1 MRIFNVDKTREL
13 NNYEI
18 DTKKGCLRADKMFVR
33 HHEAVEGKP
42 AVYGDRIEVLPNG
55 SKQNW
60 KDLLISPAV
69 EGKEAYD
76 EYEDI
81 QIYIPLN
88 DEQIESQYESKV
100 ESLIRER
107 YSVSQELAIL
117 RQQESKTEE
126 YQAYYDYC
134 EECKI
139 KARAE
144 VYGNEV

>member
-1 MRIFNVDKTREL
+1 MGYYDKSI
-13 NNYEI
+13 N
-18 DTKKGCLRADKMFVR
+18 GFVPYQN
-33 HHEAVEGKP
+33 EEGT
-42 AVYGDRIEVLPNG
+42 LP
-55 SKQNW
+55 
-60 KDLLISPAV
+60 
-69 EGKEAYD
+69 
-76 EYEDI
+76 EYT
-81 QIYIPLN
+81 
-88 DEQIESQYESKV
+88 DEQIFEMLKQGNIVAGEDGRPIVVPRPKPTEADKQAQYESKV

-107 YSVSQELAIL
+107 YTLSQELAIL